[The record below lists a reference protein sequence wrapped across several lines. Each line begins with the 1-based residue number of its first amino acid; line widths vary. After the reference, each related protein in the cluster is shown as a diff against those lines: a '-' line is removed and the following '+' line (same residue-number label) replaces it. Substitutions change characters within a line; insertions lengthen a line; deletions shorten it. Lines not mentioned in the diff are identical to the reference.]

1 MKKDKS
7 LNDEQNLAVY
17 SRGSS
22 ILVSAPAGSGKTKI
36 LVNRMMSLIEDD
48 HVNVDS
54 LLVLTFTKAAA
65 LEMKQRLVESL
76 NKRIHVVDDSLKVHL
91 EKQKILLN
99 DAYITNFHSFC
110 SDLLSQYGYTIH
122 LDSKFEILEN
132 PTLIKENILNQCLE
146 KWVQEKE
153 FYDFLTMDILN
164 RCGNSNYFL
173 LATESWIFS
182 HPLIKAVPLDIN
194 ATLPFGA
201 IHSKKPSEPVK
212 KFLRIVD
219 FVNLE
224 YKNFQLW

>member
-48 HVNVDS
+48 HVSVDS

-153 FYDFLTMDILN
+153 FYDFYQENL
-164 RCGNSNYFL
+164 SNKC
-173 LATESWIFS
+173 S
-182 HPLIKAVPLDIN
+182 VM
-194 ATLPFGA
+194 
-201 IHSKKPSEPVK
+201 IHLS
-212 KFLRIVD
+212 F
-219 FVNLE
+219 
-224 YKNFQLW
+224 

>member
-1 MKKDKS
+1 MRGQRKNPRKAVQPFENEKRKIDIFKNYEANGVEKIQRKLEIFSTLISKKS
-7 LNDEQNLAVY
+7 TTYDEDFLERRNCTALKLRDLQLSICMSSTHKLAQ
-17 SRGSS
+17 
-22 ILVSAPAGSGKTKI
+22 KEKI
-36 LVNRMMSLIEDD
+36 SIED
-48 HVNVDS
+48 
-54 LLVLTFTKAAA
+54 
-65 LEMKQRLVESL
+65 LVEATRRRGGGLLLRSDDWMRGYD
-76 NKRIHVVDDSLKVHL
+76 NVKEIFTHDERI
-91 EKQKILLN
+91 
-99 DAYITNFHSFC
+99 
-110 SDLLSQYGYTIH
+110 
-122 LDSKFEILEN
+122 
-132 PTLIKENILNQCLE
+132 
-146 KWVQEKE
+146 EKE